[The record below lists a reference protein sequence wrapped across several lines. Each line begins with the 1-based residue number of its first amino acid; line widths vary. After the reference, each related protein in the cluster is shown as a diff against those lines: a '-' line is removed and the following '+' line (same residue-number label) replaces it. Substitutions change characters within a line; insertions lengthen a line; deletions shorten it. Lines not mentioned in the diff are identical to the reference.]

1 MTTTADQKRLA
12 KDRAAA
18 ALADQFER
26 LQRLQNDLSAAILK
40 AEQFAT
46 LRDEL
51 RDTVDELTAL
61 GFSRGDAIAQ
71 LGLPSD
77 LARVVRSRRPSAAAG
92 KEVPD
97 STSEQESPNDDMGDS
112 L

>member
-1 MTTTADQKRLA
+1 MTTAEKKRTA

-26 LQRLQNDLSAAILK
+26 LQRIQNDLSEAILK
-40 AEQFAT
+40 AEQFAA

-51 RDTVDELTAL
+51 RDTVDALTDL
-61 GFSRGDAIAQ
+61 GFSRGDAIEQ
-71 LGLPSD
+71 LGLPKD
-77 LARVVRSRRPSAAAG
+77 LARVVRARRRTAGNAEAAATDS
-92 KEVPD
+92 VDSAPD
-97 STSEQESPNDDMGDS
+97 NNEETN